1 MKAILL
7 IFIFSAVL
15 PCALVYSQENL
26 KIGHV
31 NIQEIVQQ
39 LPVTDSIQTV
49 LKKEADDMEKLFNEM
64 LQEHDANVKKFDTE
78 KNSYSEFV
86 RNSKE
91 SDLMEMAT
99 KIQNYQQTA
108 NQQLQRRN
116 MELIQP
122 VYGKINNAIE
132 KVALRNS
139 LTYVLDL
146 SNGSVAYHSPS
157 SENLNPLVL
166 KELGIIVH

>member
-1 MKAILL
+1 MKTILQ
-7 IFIFSAVL
+7 FIIISVL
-15 PCALVYSQENL
+15 FPVSSVMGQENL

-39 LPVTDSIQTV
+39 LPETDSIQAV
-49 LKKEADDMEKLFNEM
+49 LKKEADDMEKLYNEM
-64 LQEHDANVKKFDTE
+64 LQEHDTNVKKFEAE
-78 KNSYSEFV
+78 KSTYSEFV

-122 VYGKINNAIE
+122 VYEKINRAIE
-132 KVALRNS
+132 KVALQNNF
-139 LTYVLDL
+139 TYVLDL
-146 SNGSVAYHSPS
+146 ANGSVAYHSPS
-157 SENLNPLVL
+157 SENLNEKVL
-166 KELGIIVH
+166 KELGIENH

>member
-1 MKAILL
+1 MKSILQ
-7 IFIFSAVL
+7 FIVISALFPVNSVT
-15 PCALVYSQENL
+15 AQENL

-39 LPVTDSIQTV
+39 LPVTDSIQSI
-49 LKKEADDMEKLFNEM
+49 LKKEADDMEKMFNEM
-64 LQEHDANVKKFDTE
+64 LQEHEANVKKFDVE
-78 KNSYSEFV
+78 KNTYSEFV

-91 SDLMEMAT
+91 NDLMEMAT

-122 VYGKINNAIE
+122 VCD
-132 KVALRNS
+132 ALN
-139 LTYVLDL
+139 
-146 SNGSVAYHSPS
+146 
-157 SENLNPLVL
+157 
-166 KELGIIVH
+166 

>member
-1 MKAILL
+1 MKSILQFVILSAL
-7 IFIFSAVL
+7 IPVNTVL
-15 PCALVYSQENL
+15 AQENL

-39 LPVTDSIQTV
+39 LPVTDSIQNV
-49 LKKEADDMEKLFNEM
+49 LKKEADDMEKMFNEM
-64 LQEHDANVKKFDTE
+64 LQEHETNVKKFDSE
-78 KNSYSEFV
+78 KNTYSDFV
-86 RNSKE
+86 RSSKE

-108 NQQLQRRN
+108 NQQLQKRN

-122 VYGKINNAIE
+122 VYGKINGAIE
-132 KVALRNS
+132 KVALRNNF
-139 LTYVLDL
+139 TYVLDL

-157 SENLNPLVL
+157 SENLNPQVL